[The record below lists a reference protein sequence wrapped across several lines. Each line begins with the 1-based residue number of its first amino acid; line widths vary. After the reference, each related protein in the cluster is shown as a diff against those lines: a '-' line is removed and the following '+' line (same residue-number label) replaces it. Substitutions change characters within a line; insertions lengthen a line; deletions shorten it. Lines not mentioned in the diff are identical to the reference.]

1 MQSNHKKEIS
11 CKTLITVFNA
21 AREKNIDLNKL
32 LVGLPYDLTY
42 LLNRHERIEWYN
54 WVKIYSNAREY
65 FTPAEFEQMG
75 RDYIKNGSYLLGT
88 LGFNFMFSSN
98 KISRSLSKKLFKMGS
113 NDFSCI
119 NGELEYRGKNRVRI
133 KSYLDDEYEFC
144 PEFFY
149 IAKGVWEQAGNQLGH
164 KGFKVELEWIHQGV
178 IFDVSWNKEGI
189 LFYIKKWWRWLFN
202 IKKAFL
208 DLTDSHE
215 ELLKQYNK
223 LEESK
228 KLLQIQTTQL
238 KTAYEITKFIR
249 RSSDIIE
256 TLNTITEAL
265 VKNAGFS
272 SAHIKLFKDF
282 DETEIN
288 LKVHSGIEYKMVT
301 PIFLPVIINEME
313 IGEIVVYP
321 DAEKDYDECNEML
334 KYLTP
339 IINITIHDSLVF
351 KSVVDHRN
359 NLELKV
365 KERTIE
371 LEEAQKYKD
380 NFFANISHEF
390 RTPLTLI
397 LEPIEQILKLAK
409 VDKVKENARLINRS
423 AKKLN
428 RLVEQLLEIGRIEA
442 GKMVL
447 KTNPK
452 NIVSIMRDMVQSFQS
467 FAEHKGI
474 TLKLIYNED
483 EIIVYLDTD
492 KIDKIL
498 SNVVSNA
505 LKFTPQRGNVTIE
518 IVKRRDVV
526 EITVSDTGM
535 GIPESETEKI
545 FDRFYQVNSGITREY
560 QGTGIGLSLTK
571 ELVELHSG
579 SISVDSEEGKGSVF
593 KIVFPLGKQ
602 HLKPEEIISDFNGK
616 KTEVEIYFDSGIE
629 SESFIENNSFEE
641 LLDSSKYVILIV
653 EDNAELRKYLVGI
666 LIDDYRT
673 IEAVDGEDGIKKA
686 FGYIPD
692 LVISDVMMP
701 NIDGYKLCS
710 ELKNDIR
717 TSHIPIILLTAKA
730 AIKDKAEGFTSGAD
744 DYIPKPFDSALLKI
758 RINNLLEQRA
768 RIHEHFKK
776 IGLVDLPSSQAD
788 SIDKRFLQK
797 VYDSI
802 IKNISDDS
810 FGVEKLADDIAVHR
824 SLLHKKITA
833 LVGVPPIDLIKRI
846 RLNTAAKLLETKS
859 GNISEIALEVGF
871 QNPSH
876 FSECFKKQF
885 GISPSKYHFNF
896 SNHSHK

>member
-1 MQSNHKKEIS
+1 MQSNHKKEVS
-11 CKTLITVFNA
+11 CKTLIPVFNA
-21 AREKNIDLNKL
+21 AREKNIDLTKL
-32 LVGLPYDLTY
+32 LIGLPYDLIY
-42 LLNRHERIEWYN
+42 LLNKHERIDWNN
-54 WVKIYSNAREY
+54 WVRIYANARKY
-65 FTPAEFEQMG
+65 FTPTEFEQMG
-75 RDYIKNGSYLLGT
+75 RDFVKGGSYVEGVLLAFI
-88 LGFNFMFSSN
+88 LFSSN
-98 KISRSLSKKLFKMGS
+98 KISRFITKQLFRIGDKDFNCIEHS
-113 NDFSCI
+113 VEYKDLNNVIITAHLDETHDFS
-119 NGELEYRGKNRVRI
+119 
-133 KSYLDDEYEFC
+133 

-149 IAKGVWEQAGNQLGH
+149 ITIGVWKQFGEQIGH
-164 KGFKVELEWIHQGV
+164 KNFKVEVKWIHQGA
-178 IFDVSWNKEGI
+178 IFNVSWKREN
-189 LFYIKKWWRWLFN
+189 LFFNIKKWFRWLFN
-202 IKKAFL
+202 IKKALL

-215 ELLKQYNK
+215 ELLNQYNK

-228 KLLQIQTTQL
+228 KLLQTQTTQL
-238 KTAYEITKFIR
+238 KTAYEITKSIR
-249 RSSDIIE
+249 RSSDIKE
-256 TLNTITEAL
+256 TLKTITEAL
-265 VKNAGFS
+265 VKDAEFS

-288 LKVHSGIEYKMVT
+288 LKVHSGIEDEIIT

-321 DAEKDYDECNEML
+321 QVEKDYDECNEML

-397 LEPIEQILKLAK
+397 LEPIEQILELAK

-428 RLVEQLLEIGRIEA
+428 RLVEQLLDISRIEA
-442 GKMVL
+442 GKMKL
-447 KTNPK
+447 KTSPK

-467 FAEHKGI
+467 FAERKGI

-483 EIIVYLDTD
+483 EIIVYLDKD
-492 KIDKIL
+492 KIDKIF

-518 IVKRRDVV
+518 IVRRRDVV
-526 EITVSDTGM
+526 EISVSDTGM

-571 ELVELHSG
+571 ELVEIHSG
-579 SISVDSEEGKGSVF
+579 SISVESEEGKGSVF
-593 KIVFPLGKQ
+593 KIVLPLGMQ
-602 HLKPEEIISDFNGK
+602 HLKPEEIISDINGK

-629 SESFIENNSFEE
+629 SESFIKNDSFES
-641 LLDSSKYVILIV
+641 LLDSSKHVILIV

-666 LIDDYRT
+666 LSDDYRT
-673 IEAVDGEDGIKKA
+673 IEAVDGEDGINKA

-692 LVISDVMMP
+692 LIISDVMMP

-717 TSHIPIILLTAKA
+717 TSHIPIIILTAKA
-730 AIKDKAEGFTSGAD
+730 AIKDKVEGLTTGAD

-758 RINNLLEQRA
+758 RIKNLLEQRE
-768 RIHEHFKK
+768 RIQEHFKK
-776 IGLVDLPSSQAD
+776 IGLADLPGSQAD

-810 FGVEKLADDIAVHR
+810 FGVEKLADDIAMHR

-833 LVGVPPIDLIKRI
+833 LVGVPPVDLIKRI
-846 RLNTAAKLLETKS
+846 RLNTAAKLLENKS

-896 SNHSHK
+896 SNHSH